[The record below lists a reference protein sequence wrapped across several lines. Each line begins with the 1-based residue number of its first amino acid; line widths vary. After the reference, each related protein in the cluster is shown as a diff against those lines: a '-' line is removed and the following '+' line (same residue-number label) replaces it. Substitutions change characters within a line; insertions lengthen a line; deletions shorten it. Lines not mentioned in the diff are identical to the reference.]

1 MSGIAGRH
9 GHRSLNGMKD
19 RQHPQKRPACQIL
32 VRIPGTEVRVK
43 RLVETERRI
52 LVGQQV

>member
-9 GHRSLNGMKD
+9 GHKSLNGMKD

-52 LVGQQV
+52 LVGQ